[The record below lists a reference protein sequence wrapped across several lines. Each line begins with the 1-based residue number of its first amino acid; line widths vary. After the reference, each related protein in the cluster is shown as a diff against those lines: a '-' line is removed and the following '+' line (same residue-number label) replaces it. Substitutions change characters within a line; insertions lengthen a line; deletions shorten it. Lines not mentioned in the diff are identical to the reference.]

1 MSVKANPIGAQPG
14 GYLGTSEI
22 LRQIS
27 PDHYTFKLLKSL
39 KGSSLTFLTWGE
51 TLTFDKF
58 PGYTKMADVR
68 SLLRNERAQRRIN
81 HQQATYS
88 ATGSLECSVCRIP
101 LKSDQEVWT
110 KHLNSTQHAMRA
122 ERLRLSTSK
131 PPEQEATRE
140 VSNGSKKRK
149 ASDGEDNS
157 RKRTKPVVDVP
168 GGFFDEMIEANN
180 ATTEGHVEDA
190 LETSD
195 VPMKITPPT
204 IVLPSYPLLTPPVP
218 AQVDEDEWAAFE
230 RDVARPPPGPS
241 LPSALTAEA
250 TIIAAPMTAAELAAQ
265 AREDA
270 NTQSKDRREAEL
282 EGEKEDA
289 ARALEEEFDQMEDLE
304 ERVRKLREKREDL
317 RAKRAQ
323 EADTDQAEASE
334 GRMEEAAGDGGGG
347 GEMEDE
353 ESDDDDQDED
363 DQWGG
368 WGR

>member
-1 MSVKANPIGAQPG
+1 M
-14 GYLGTSEI
+14 
-22 LRQIS
+22 
-27 PDHYTFKLLKSL
+27 
-39 KGSSLTFLTWGE
+39 TFLTWSE
-51 TLTFDKF
+51 ILAFDEYL
-58 PGYTKMADVR
+58 GYTPMADLR
-68 SLLRNERAQRRIN
+68 SLFRNERAQRRVN

-88 ATGSLECSVCRIP
+88 ATGSLECSVCHIP

-110 KHLNSTQHAMRA
+110 KHLKSTQHAMRA
-122 ERLRLSTSK
+122 ERLRLSSSK

-149 ASDGEDNS
+149 ASDGEDDS

-180 ATTEGHVEDA
+180 ATTETAAGHVEDA

-195 VPMKITPPT
+195 APTKITPPT
-204 IVLPSYPLLTPPVP
+204 TVLPSHPLLTPPVP

-230 RDVARPPPGPS
+230 RDVATPPPDPS

-270 NTQSKDRREAEL
+270 NTQGKERREAEL

-323 EADTDQAEASE
+323 EANTDQAEASE
-334 GRMEEAAGDGGGG
+334 GGMEEAASDGGGG

-353 ESDDDDQDED
+353 KSDDEDED